1 MDMHKIHCVDLQI
14 AKKKV
19 YPRNNG
25 TIGIVIYNVARRLS
39 PTAFFSPRFR
49 PFVTIFFNDTICR
62 RRSRL
67 LHKKIARYRYKSPY
81 KIVREKHHHIAS
93 NSIDLACWL
102 QISLTVFKDPSR
114 RKILLIRVS
123 FFLFFFFFSTISI
136 ISLVLSRTLLFRKF
150 INTVR

>member
-49 PFVTIFFNDTICR
+49 PFVTIFFNDLSQTITFAAQKNC
-62 RRSRL
+62 
-67 LHKKIARYRYKSPY
+67 KIQES
-81 KIVREKHHHIAS
+81 V
-93 NSIDLACWL
+93 
-102 QISLTVFKDPSR
+102 
-114 RKILLIRVS
+114 
-123 FFLFFFFFSTISI
+123 
-136 ISLVLSRTLLFRKF
+136 
-150 INTVR
+150 